1 MTARQKQAGQALVE
15 SAIGLT
21 YVAVPLLL
29 LLPFMAKLTGI
40 QHRVEQGSHYTAW
53 ERTVWKESTPSR
65 LPNRTDLFL
74 AKKTEIELAKQIPWR
89 LYQQDGVKLTSS
101 SKLAWD
107 WTKQVHPMLKHQLKQ
122 DGTQQVAIKSHNGPP
137 KNNNELDRL
146 TQENRGERL
155 PGNVGNAVNQAIGL
169 LSYTGF
175 DLETDQFY
183 RTKVSHK
190 IENFYLAPFDKLDLN
205 VQGNNALLASGWNAA
220 GPNHIKNLVER
231 LVLTKTMDMGVIQVA
246 QKALAIIPFGK
257 ELSPSK
263 LKFGYVE
270 PNILPQN
277 RLCTYGTANCGG

>member
-1 MTARQKQAGQALVE
+1 MAPRHKQTGQALVE

-29 LLPFMAKLTGI
+29 LLPFMAKLTGV
-40 QHRVEQGSHYTAW
+40 QHRVEQASHYTAW
-53 ERTVWKESTPSR
+53 ERTVWKESAPSR
-65 LPNRTDLFL
+65 LPNRSDLYL
-74 AKKTEIELAKQIPWR
+74 AKKTEIDLAKQIPWR
-89 LYQQDGVKLTSS
+89 LYQQDGIKLSS
-101 SKLAWD
+101 TNKQAWD
-107 WTKQVHPMLKHQLKQ
+107 WSKQVHPMLKHQVKQ
-122 DGTQQVAIKSHNGPP
+122 DDAQQVAIKSHSETPQNS
-137 KNNNELDRL
+137 NELDRV
-146 TQENRGERL
+146 TQSNRGQKL
-155 PGNVGNAVNQAIGL
+155 PGNVGSAVEKAVGL

-183 RTKVSHK
+183 RTKVNHQM
-190 IENFYLAPFDKLDLN
+190 ENFYLAPFDKLDLK
-205 VQGNNALLASGWNAA
+205 VQGSSALLASGWNAA
-220 GPNHIKNLVER
+220 GPHHVKNRVER
-231 LVLTKTMDMGVIQVA
+231 LVLTKTMDMGLIQAA